1 MLFLFH
7 FLSQFF
13 LVFIFIGSCLVLLY
27 FSAVLTCHVFI
38 SIWSCYFISQFCLNC
53 LVKIIIISISK
64 AQNLVPK
71 DDSKHARAHI
81 HARAHTRAHTLT
93 RTHTHT
99 HTHTHAHDHTHTRTH
114 TGTRTHEQSDYTKL
128 NLHSLK
134 RAANR
139 DLRWMN
145 SSTERKTW
153 QVYSLEKKKKF
164 LGYTR
169 MRPER
174 VSERKGKVTPCSLTE
189 NRNVYLP

>member
-1 MLFLFH
+1 MSVETILRA
-7 FLSQFF
+7 
-13 LVFIFIGSCLVLLY
+13 Y
-27 FSAVLTCHVFI
+27 A
-38 SIWSCYFISQFCLNC
+38 
-53 LVKIIIISISK
+53 
-64 AQNLVPK
+64 
-71 DDSKHARAHI
+71 HARTHT
-81 HARAHTRAHTLT
+81 HTRARAHTNARTQAH
-93 RTHTHT
+93 THTHT
-99 HTHTHAHDHTHTRTH
+99 HTHTHKH
-114 TGTRTHEQSDYTKL
+114 SDYTKL